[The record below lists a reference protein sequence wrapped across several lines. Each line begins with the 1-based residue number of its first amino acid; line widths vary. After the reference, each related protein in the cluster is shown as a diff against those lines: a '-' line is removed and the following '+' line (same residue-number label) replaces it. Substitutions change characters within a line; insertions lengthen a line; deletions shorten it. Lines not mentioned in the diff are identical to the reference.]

1 MNELEMESRPGK
13 CNKIHY
19 QVQLFGK
26 LLDRDLSSI
35 PNSEKHSN
43 DENKQ
48 DQETKDD
55 EFLWQKGAWIS
66 LCVNLAGQIE
76 YLGYLTLIW

>member
-1 MNELEMESRPGK
+1 MNELKMESCPGK
-13 CNKIHY
+13 CKIHY
-19 QVQLFGK
+19 QVLLFGK
-26 LLDRDLSSI
+26 LLDRNLSSI
-35 PNSEKHSN
+35 PNSEKQSN